1 MLDLALLR
9 IRRNWFL
16 PLAVLLLVLVFLGS
30 RSIGPIAVSGL
41 ELPLVFDAL
50 VTVPALFW
58 MCYHDRMRAGAL
70 AIRVIGLQCLGLLLA
85 SWIVPIEQQHI
96 LPKLESAR
104 WIGLVLL
111 AYFEAKLAWIVIR
124 TVFAV
129 DAKPKDLTDQGVPEI
144 IAKLMLLEAH
154 FWKWVVNRFRR

>member
-1 MLDLALLR
+1 MLDLALQQ

-16 PLAVLLLVLVFLGS
+16 PLAPSLLVLVFLGS
-30 RSIGPIAVSGL
+30 RSIGLFAVSGL

-58 MCYHDRMRAGAL
+58 LCYHDRMRAGAL
-70 AIRVIGLQCLGLLLA
+70 TIRVIGLQCLGLLLA

-96 LPKLESAR
+96 LPKLAVAR
-104 WIGLVLL
+104 WIGLTLL

-124 TVFAV
+124 AVFAV